1 MKPVV
6 IGGLTALLLSTGSAI
21 AANSIGAHRVVAP
34 QEIQWGS
41 PPPSLP
47 AGAQSAVLYGDPQ
60 KSGMFVLRLKL
71 PKGYKIAPHMH
82 DQSELPTVISG
93 SLKLGLGPAADRAAV
108 QALPAGSFS
117 SMPHEVVHYVLVNED
132 LIVQLV
138 ANGPWNIEYVN
149 PKDDPRLNG
158 AREPNP
164 NELYSSRA
172 P

>member
-1 MKPVV
+1 MKIV
-6 IGGLTALLLSTGSAI
+6 IAALSGMLCATGFAI
-21 AANSIGAHRVVAP
+21 AADSIGAHRVVAP

-60 KSGMFVLRLKL
+60 KSGMFVLRLKM

-82 DQSELPTVISG
+82 DQSELLTVISG

-117 SMPHEVVHYVLVNED
+117 SMPHGVVHYVLVNED
-132 LIVQLV
+132 SIVQLA

-158 AREPNP
+158 APEPNP
-164 NELYSSRA
+164 NELYSSKT